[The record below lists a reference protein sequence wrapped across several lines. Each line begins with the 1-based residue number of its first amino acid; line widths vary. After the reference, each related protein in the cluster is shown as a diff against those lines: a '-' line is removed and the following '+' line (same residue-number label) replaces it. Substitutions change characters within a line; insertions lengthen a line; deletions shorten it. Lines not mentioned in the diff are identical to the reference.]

1 MNWLR
6 PRVIIDPAAAAV
18 MIVMLAVAGC
28 GSPSD
33 DVDSSATS
41 TSTTTSAEN
50 AAHYPVTI
58 SHKQGETVLDKRPQ
72 RIVVLDYA
80 ALDYVDS
87 MGFGSAI
94 VGIPAGKI
102 VPPSAENYGGTDEV
116 GPLGKPDLKR
126 IAELKP
132 DLILTSSGTAV
143 TYEKLAAVAP
153 TVELA
158 DAGTDVL
165 GNNAANARQMGRIFG
180 VDADVEAELAALDEK
195 VVTVREQVAAL
206 GATALVVVNS
216 KGKTTAYGV
225 PSRLSLVYDLGFIGI
240 DGLHGGEP
248 VKYSAEDIAKADPEF
263 LFVIN
268 RDTLID
274 THDQSATSTA
284 AEEKEDTL
292 GSEVVRKSRAAQH
305 RHIVYLN
312 AAEWYQTGIGLTTLN
327 TMVDA
332 VGDAIKQ

>member
-41 TSTTTSAEN
+41 TSTTTSVEN

-72 RIVVLDYA
+72 RIVVLDYG

-94 VGIPAGKI
+94 VGIPAGRI

-225 PSRLSLVYDLGFIGI
+225 HSRFSLV
-240 DGLHGGEP
+240 
-248 VKYSAEDIAKADPEF
+248 
-263 LFVIN
+263 
-268 RDTLID
+268 
-274 THDQSATSTA
+274 
-284 AEEKEDTL
+284 
-292 GSEVVRKSRAAQH
+292 
-305 RHIVYLN
+305 
-312 AAEWYQTGIGLTTLN
+312 
-327 TMVDA
+327 
-332 VGDAIKQ
+332 

>member
-1 MNWLR
+1 M
-6 PRVIIDPAAAAV
+6 
-18 MIVMLAVAGC
+18 
-28 GSPSD
+28 
-33 DVDSSATS
+33 
-41 TSTTTSAEN
+41 
-50 AAHYPVTI
+50 
-58 SHKQGETVLDKRPQ
+58 
-72 RIVVLDYA
+72 
-80 ALDYVDS
+80 
-87 MGFGSAI
+87 
-94 VGIPAGKI
+94 
-102 VPPSAENYGGTDEV
+102 
-116 GPLGKPDLKR
+116 
-126 IAELKP
+126 
-132 DLILTSSGTAV
+132 
-143 TYEKLAAVAP
+143 
-153 TVELA
+153 ELA

-225 PSRLSLVYDLGFIGI
+225 PSRFSLVYDLGFIGI

-284 AEEKEDTL
+284 AEEEEDIL

-305 RHIVYLN
+305 RRIVYLN

>member
-72 RIVVLDYA
+72 RIVVLDYG

-94 VGIPAGKI
+94 VGIPAGRI

-165 GNNAANARQMGRIFG
+165 GNNAADGANFWRGCGR
-180 VDADVEAELAALDEK
+180 
-195 VVTVREQVAAL
+195 
-206 GATALVVVNS
+206 
-216 KGKTTAYGV
+216 
-225 PSRLSLVYDLGFIGI
+225 
-240 DGLHGGEP
+240 
-248 VKYSAEDIAKADPEF
+248 
-263 LFVIN
+263 
-268 RDTLID
+268 
-274 THDQSATSTA
+274 
-284 AEEKEDTL
+284 
-292 GSEVVRKSRAAQH
+292 
-305 RHIVYLN
+305 
-312 AAEWYQTGIGLTTLN
+312 
-327 TMVDA
+327 
-332 VGDAIKQ
+332 